1 MSEFKKLDDLPKGKP
16 HSYAD
21 VMRAMSELHKLVMK
35 QSEAYGGKN
44 SKLIRAQV
52 TEDSLLK
59 TFESFVVS
67 EDDKVGELMDLA
79 QQKAEELAD
88 HLKGTGDKKAMSLLG
103 QTLRFIGAALS
114 ENKKK

>member
-1 MSEFKKLDDLPKGKP
+1 MSECKKLDDLPKGKP
-16 HSYAD
+16 HTYAD
-21 VMRAMSELHKLVMK
+21 VMRAMAELHKLVMK

-52 TEDSLLK
+52 TEGSLLK
-59 TFESFVVS
+59 TFEGVVAS

-79 QQKAEELAD
+79 HSKAEQLAD
-88 HLKGTGDKKAMSLLG
+88 HLKASDDKKALSLLG
-103 QTLRFIGAALS
+103 QTLKYIGLALA